1 MEYYVNDASYVEG
14 IQDPTFKKYAKI
26 SSSKRADVKNKPMF
40 TPVILWDLQASGSI
54 YGVIIKLPGISYQ
67 SVEFEKPMSFDLWE
81 KFMIPVEDY
90 VPYSEDINAQNIDKL
105 RELISE
111 YGKLCEITA
120 LMKSQASEMMESN
133 PIGGAK
139 LYKKAGSMVTP
150 VKRELFELVEKLEL
164 K

>member
-14 IQDPTFKKYAKI
+14 IQNPAFKKYAKI
-26 SSSKRADVKNKPMF
+26 SSSKRADIKNKPKF
-40 TPVILWDLQASGSI
+40 TPIVINDTVI
-54 YGVIIKLPGISYQ
+54 GVKVNIGNDQEIDIPFGAD
-67 SVEFEKPMSFDLWE
+67 MSLKFWN

-111 YGKLCEITA
+111 YGKRCEESA
-120 LMKSQASEMMESN
+120 LVKAKASEMMESN

-150 VKRELFELVEKLEL
+150 VKRELFEFVEKLEL

>member
-14 IQDPTFKKYAKI
+14 IQNKKFQGYAKI
-26 SSSKRADVKNKPMF
+26 SSSKRASVKNKPRF
-40 TPVILWDLQASGSI
+40 TPIVTNDNVSGVLVKTVNCTREISI
-54 YGVIIKLPGISYQ
+54 WFDKCIKL
-67 SVEFEKPMSFDLWE
+67 DLWN

-111 YGKLCEITA
+111 YGKRCAESA
-120 LMKSQASEMMESN
+120 LVKAQASEMMESN

-150 VKRELFELVEKLEL
+150 IKRELFEFVEKLEL

>member
-14 IQDPTFKKYAKI
+14 IKNPTFKKYAKI
-26 SSSKRADVKNKPMF
+26 SSSKRVDVKNKPTF
-40 TPVILWDLQASGSI
+40 TPVALLDSNCDSI
-54 YGVIIKLPGISYQ
+54 YGVIIKLPGISTQ
-67 SVEFEKPMSFDLWE
+67 SVRFGQPMSFDLWE

-111 YGKLCEITA
+111 YGKRCEESA
-120 LMKSQASEMMESN
+120 LVKAKASEMMESN

-139 LYKKAGSMVTP
+139 LYKKAGSIVTP
-150 VKRELFELVEKLEL
+150 IKRELFEFIEKLEL

>member
-14 IQDPTFKKYAKI
+14 IQNPTFKKYAKI

-40 TPVILWDLQASGSI
+40 TPVALLDSNCGSI
-54 YGVIIKLPGISYQ
+54 YGVIIKLPGISTQ
-67 SVEFEKPMSFDLWE
+67 NVRFGQPMSMELWN
-81 KFMIPVEDY
+81 KFMILVEDY

-111 YGKLCEITA
+111 YGKRCEESA
-120 LMKSQASEMMESN
+120 LVKAKASEMMESN

-150 VKRELFELVEKLEL
+150 VKRELFEFVEKLEL